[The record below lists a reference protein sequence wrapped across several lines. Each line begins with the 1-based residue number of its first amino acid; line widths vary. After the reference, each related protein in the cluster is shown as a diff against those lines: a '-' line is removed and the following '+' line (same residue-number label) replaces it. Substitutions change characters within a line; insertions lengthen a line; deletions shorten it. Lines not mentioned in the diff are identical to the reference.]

1 MKCKPEE
8 AGTRFKIQRNLCVT
22 LLRKAKRDYYEN
34 LDLGKVNDFMK
45 FSNTVKPVFG
55 NKLTTRNNITLNN
68 ITLQYYVKNKKVLTS
83 EIKLQKFLISILLL
97 LFPS

>member
-8 AGTRFKIQRNLCVT
+8 AGTRFKIQRNLCAT
-22 LLRKAKRDYYEN
+22 LPRKGKRDYYEN

-55 NKLTTRNNITLNN
+55 NKLTTRNNITL
-68 ITLQYYVKNKKVLTS
+68 VKNKNVLTS
-83 EIKLQKFLISILLL
+83 EIELQKFLISILLL
-97 LFPS
+97 FSKVRY

>member
-8 AGTRFKIQRNLCVT
+8 AGTRFKIQRNLCAN
-22 LLRKAKRDYYEN
+22 LLRKAKRDCYEN

-55 NKLTTRNNITLNN
+55 NKLTTRNNITL
-68 ITLQYYVKNKKVLTS
+68 VKNKKVLTS
-83 EIKLQKFLISILLL
+83 EIELQKFLISILLL
-97 LFPS
+97 FSKVRY

>member
-1 MKCKPEE
+1 M
-8 AGTRFKIQRNLCVT
+8 T

-55 NKLTTRNNITLNN
+55 NKLTTRNNITL
-68 ITLQYYVKNKKVLTS
+68 VKNKKVLTS

>member
-8 AGTRFKIQRNLCVT
+8 AGTRFKIQRNLCAT
-22 LLRKAKRDYYEN
+22 LLRKAKRDCYEN

-55 NKLTTRNNITLNN
+55 NKLTTRNNIIL
-68 ITLQYYVKNKKVLTS
+68 VKNKKVLTS
-83 EIKLQKFLISILLL
+83 EIELQKFLISILLL
-97 LFPS
+97 FSKVRY

>member
-1 MKCKPEE
+1 M
-8 AGTRFKIQRNLCVT
+8 T
-22 LLRKAKRDYYEN
+22 LLGKAKRDYYEN

-55 NKLTTRNNITLNN
+55 NKLTTRNNITL
-68 ITLQYYVKNKKVLTS
+68 VKNKKVLTS
-83 EIKLQKFLISILLL
+83 EIKLQKFSISILLL